1 MGSWKFSMSKWLL
14 CLCMVSAVMAV
25 PSDKT
30 PSDVD
35 VKDSVSPPPEL
46 LVAKQAIAVPNKI
59 VPDTVVAETLKV
71 FREHKSD
78 ETFVEV
84 DAKSQSKA
92 KSKSKA
98 RAKSKM
104 KFFFSSFFSGGFFN
118 SCDSSRRRRLD
129 ENPRK
134 GDPDCSGTD
143 CQRGLSRRRRSDDCG
158 DISVDSCFPAST
170 LVETE
175 SRGAVEMKEVL
186 VGERIKTAEGFSEVL
201 FFAMRNPIAH
211 AQCWEISTD
220 SHSLVLTHSHG
231 LFKED
236 GSVVQVMHV
245 SVGDSILSAGVVT
258 STERVKCTG
267 LVAPVTR
274 AGTIVVNGVITS
286 DYGPMGQMLGQRTV
300 HTLAMPIRAMQWA
313 FPQWSFWYSNGNDGR
328 HPIMVLGQSLLSMV
342 NM

>member
-1 MGSWKFSMSKWLL
+1 MGASLVSEMSKWLL
-14 CLCMVSAVMAV
+14 CLCLVSAVVAV
-25 PSDKT
+25 PSDET
-30 PSDVD
+30 PSDID

-46 LVAKQAIAVPNKI
+46 LVAKQAIAVPKI
-59 VPDTVVAETLKV
+59 VPDTVVAETLK
-71 FREHKSD
+71 EDKSD

-84 DAKSQSKA
+84 DAKSQSQA
-92 KSKSKA
+92 KSKSKS
-98 RAKSKM
+98 KSKM

-143 CQRGLSRRRRSDDCG
+143 CQRGLSRRRRSNDCG
-158 DISVDSCFPAST
+158 DSVSIDSCFPAST

-186 VGERIKTAEGFSEVL
+186 LGERIKTAEGFSEVL

-231 LFKED
+231 LFRED

-258 STERVKCTG
+258 GTERVKCTG

>member
-1 MGSWKFSMSKWLL
+1 
-14 CLCMVSAVMAV
+14 MVSAVMAV

-46 LVAKQAIAVPNKI
+46 LVAKQAIAVPKKI
-59 VPDTVVAETLKV
+59 VPDTVVAETLK
-71 FREHKSD
+71 EDKSD

-84 DAKSQSKA
+84 DAKSQSQAKA

-98 RAKSKM
+98 KAKSKM

-143 CQRGLSRRRRSDDCG
+143 CQRGLSRRRRSNDCG
-158 DISVDSCFPAST
+158 DSVSIDSCFPAST

-186 VGERIKTAEGFSEVL
+186 VGERIKTAEGFSEVS
-201 FFAMRNPIAH
+201 
-211 AQCWEISTD
+211 C
-220 SHSLVLTHSHG
+220 
-231 LFKED
+231 
-236 GSVVQVMHV
+236 
-245 SVGDSILSAGVVT
+245 
-258 STERVKCTG
+258 
-267 LVAPVTR
+267 PV
-274 AGTIVVNGVITS
+274 
-286 DYGPMGQMLGQRTV
+286 
-300 HTLAMPIRAMQWA
+300 
-313 FPQWSFWYSNGNDGR
+313 
-328 HPIMVLGQSLLSMV
+328 
-342 NM
+342 